1 MQNAS
6 SSSAATL
13 RDMSSSYPSRLP
25 SIAQLIQEY
34 TATLTLFEQQG
45 LVIAKDH
52 LGPSFDM
59 KRSSGFV
66 RWKDAHDAKSSGT
79 SRTSGK

>member
-1 MQNAS
+1 
-6 SSSAATL
+6 
-13 RDMSSSYPSRLP
+13 MSMPTPSL
-25 SIAQLIQEY
+25 SKLIQEY
-34 TATLTLFEQQG
+34 TSTLTLFEQQG

-66 RWKDAHDAKSSGT
+66 QWKDARNAKMVT
-79 SRTSGK
+79 VVTAAAAKK